1 MNEKILGQN
10 AIMTKFMDQ
19 NADMAKFHGIIQ
31 LLEVWYKVLNINK
44 RGVNF
49 SFSFL
54 DKQEYPDLF

>member
-31 LLEVWYKVLNINK
+31 LLEV
-44 RGVNF
+44 
-49 SFSFL
+49 
-54 DKQEYPDLF
+54 